1 MTDAIERSAM
11 RKIYLR
17 LLPLAV
23 LSYLLA
29 YIDRINVSFAGLTMR
44 DDLGMSAAAFGFALG
59 TFYWGYSVFEL
70 PSNLI
75 MEKVGAR
82 LWIARIMI
90 TWGILAGLTA
100 TVGGATGF
108 GIVRFLLGVAEAGF
122 FPGLILYFTYWFPGY
137 HHARIVSGFLIGL
150 PIAVALGAPISTAL
164 LGLDGWFGLRGWQII
179 YLAEATPTV
188 LIGILTLFVLTDK
201 PEQARFLTIEEKSW
215 LTHQLRTERG
225 IKDAVRTF
233 SLLEAL
239 IDPKVLLLSL
249 NYLGIVTASLGML
262 FFIPQI
268 IKSLGNFS
276 NMTVGWLTM
285 IPYVCGGIS
294 MVTWGYISDRVGERR
309 WNLLAACVVSTAGL
323 IIAGMTMGT
332 WWALVGMS
340 IAAVGFYG
348 SKGPF
353 WAMPP
358 MFLTGMAAAGAIA
371 WINSL
376 GNLGGFFGS
385 WYVGFMKDL
394 TGSYA
399 GGLYG
404 LALFGLVSAFVCAF
418 FLHIPGPTVSA
429 RAGGA
434 ERGAMSRGGADGV
447 FELPCMSRPR
457 HSDPSSN
464 QEIQT

>member
-1 MTDAIERSAM
+1 MDDAVEKSAM
-11 RKIYLR
+11 HKIYWR
-17 LLPLAV
+17 LLPFAV
-23 LSYLLA
+23 LSYFLA

-44 DDLGMSAAAFGFALG
+44 DDLAMSAAAFGFALG

-90 TWGILAGLTA
+90 TWGILAVFTA
-100 TVGGATGF
+100 TVTGSTSF

-122 FPGLILYFTYWFPGY
+122 FPGLILYFTYWFPSY

-164 LGLDGWFGLRGWQII
+164 LGLDGLFGLRGWQIMFI
-179 YLAEATPTV
+179 AEGAPTILV
-188 LIGILTLFVLTDK
+188 GIATLFVLTDR
-201 PEQARFLTIEEKSW
+201 PEQARFLSEAEKTWLSTTLRAERRAKEE
-215 LTHQLRTERG
+215 
-225 IKDAVRTF
+225 VRAFTV
-233 SLLEAL
+233 LQAL
-239 IDPKVLLLSL
+239 FNPKVLLLSL

-285 IPYVCGGIS
+285 IPYICGGIS
-294 MVTWGYISDRVGERR
+294 MVTWGYVSDRVGERR
-309 WNLLAACVVSTAGL
+309 WNLLAACVVSTVGL

-340 IAAVGFYG
+340 IAAIGFYG

-353 WAMPP
+353 WSMPP

-418 FLHIPGPTVSA
+418 FLHIPDPTASA
-429 RAGGA
+429 RTPEALRAA
-434 ERGAMSRGGADGV
+434 E
-447 FELPCMSRPR
+447 
-457 HSDPSSN
+457 
-464 QEIQT
+464 

>member
-1 MTDAIERSAM
+1 MDDAVETSAM
-11 RKIYLR
+11 RKIYWQ

-23 LSYLLA
+23 VSYLLA

-44 DDLGMSAAAFGFALG
+44 DDLAMSAAAFGFALG

-90 TWGILAGLTA
+90 SWGILAMITA
-100 TVGGATGF
+100 TVTGSTSF

-164 LGLDGWFGLRGWQII
+164 LGLDGLFGLRGWQIMFI
-179 YLAEATPTV
+179 AEGLPTV
-188 LIGILTLFVLTDK
+188 LVGIATLFVLTDR
-201 PEQARFLTIEEKSW
+201 PEQARFLSEAEKNWLSSTLRAERRAKEE
-215 LTHQLRTERG
+215 
-225 IKDAVRTF
+225 VRAFT
-233 SLLEAL
+233 LWQAL
-239 IDPKVLLLSL
+239 INPKVLLLSL

-285 IPYVCGGIS
+285 IPYICGGIS
-294 MVTWGYISDRVGERR
+294 MVTWGHISDRMGERR

-340 IAAVGFYG
+340 IAAIGFYG

-371 WINSL
+371 WINSI

-418 FLHIPGPTVSA
+418 FLHIPDPTVAA
-429 RAGGA
+429 RSPEALRAA
-434 ERGAMSRGGADGV
+434 E
-447 FELPCMSRPR
+447 
-457 HSDPSSN
+457 
-464 QEIQT
+464 

>member
-1 MTDAIERSAM
+1 MDDAVEKSAM
-11 RKIYLR
+11 RKIYWR
-17 LLPLAV
+17 LLPFAV
-23 LSYLLA
+23 LSYFLA

-44 DDLGMSAAAFGFALG
+44 DDLAMSAAAFGFALG

-90 TWGILAGLTA
+90 TWGILAVITA
-100 TVGGATGF
+100 TVTGATSF

-122 FPGLILYFTYWFPGY
+122 FPGLILYFTYWFPSY
-137 HHARIVSGFLIGL
+137 HHARIVSGVLIGL

-164 LGLDGWFGLRGWQII
+164 LGLDGLFGLRGWQIMFI
-179 YLAEATPTV
+179 AEGAPTILV
-188 LIGILTLFVLTDK
+188 GIATLFVLTDK
-201 PEQARFLTIEEKSW
+201 PEQARFLSEAEKTWLATTLRAERRAKEE
-215 LTHQLRTERG
+215 
-225 IKDAVRTF
+225 VRAFTVMQ
-233 SLLEAL
+233 AL
-239 IDPKVLLLSL
+239 FNPKVLLLSL

-285 IPYVCGGIS
+285 IPYICGGIS
-294 MVTWGYISDRVGERR
+294 MVTWGHVSDRVGERR
-309 WNLLAACVVSTAGL
+309 WNLLTACVVSTVGL
-323 IIAGMTMGT
+323 IIAGMSMGT

-340 IAAVGFYG
+340 IAAIGFYG

-353 WAMPP
+353 WSMPP
-358 MFLTGMAAAGAIA
+358 MFPTGMAAAGAIA

-418 FLHIPGPTVSA
+418 FLHIPDPTASA
-429 RAGGA
+429 RAPEALRAA
-434 ERGAMSRGGADGV
+434 E
-447 FELPCMSRPR
+447 
-457 HSDPSSN
+457 
-464 QEIQT
+464 

>member
-1 MTDAIERSAM
+1 MDDAVEQSAM
-11 RKIYLR
+11 SKIYWR
-17 LLPLAV
+17 LLPFAV
-23 LSYLLA
+23 LSYFLA

-44 DDLGMSAAAFGFALG
+44 DDLAMSAAAFGFALG

-90 TWGILAGLTA
+90 TWGILAVITA
-100 TVGGATGF
+100 TVTGSTSF
-108 GIVRFLLGVAEAGF
+108 GVVRFLLGVAEAGF
-122 FPGLILYFTYWFPGY
+122 FPGLILYFTYWFPSY

-164 LGLDGWFGLRGWQII
+164 LGLDGLFGLRGWQIMFI
-179 YLAEATPTV
+179 AEGAPTILV
-188 LIGILTLFVLTDK
+188 GIATLFVLTDK
-201 PEQARFLTIEEKSW
+201 PEQARFLSEAEKTWLSTTLRAERRAKEE
-215 LTHQLRTERG
+215 
-225 IKDAVRTF
+225 VRAFTV
-233 SLLEAL
+233 LQAL
-239 IDPKVLLLSL
+239 FNPKVLLLSL

-285 IPYVCGGIS
+285 IPYICGGIS

-309 WNLLAACVVSTAGL
+309 WNLLAACVVSTIGL

-332 WWALVGMS
+332 WWAMVGMS
-340 IAAVGFYG
+340 IAAIGFYG

-353 WAMPP
+353 WSMPP

-404 LALFGLVSAFVCAF
+404 LALFGLISAFVCAF
-418 FLHIPGPTVSA
+418 FLHIPDPTVSV
-429 RAGGA
+429 RALEALRAA
-434 ERGAMSRGGADGV
+434 E
-447 FELPCMSRPR
+447 
-457 HSDPSSN
+457 
-464 QEIQT
+464 

>member
-1 MTDAIERSAM
+1 MDDAVETSAM
-11 RKIYLR
+11 RKIYWR
-17 LLPLAV
+17 LLPFAV
-23 LSYLLA
+23 LSYFLA

-44 DDLGMSAAAFGFALG
+44 DDLAMSAAAFGFALG

-90 TWGILAGLTA
+90 SWGILAMITA
-100 TVGGATGF
+100 TVTGSTSF

-122 FPGLILYFTYWFPGY
+122 FPGLILYFTYWFPSY

-150 PIAVALGAPISTAL
+150 PVAVALGAPVSTAL
-164 LGLDGWFGLRGWQII
+164 LGLDGLFGLRGWQIMFI
-179 YLAEATPTV
+179 AEGLPTV
-188 LIGILTLFVLTDK
+188 LIGVATLFVLTDR
-201 PEQARFLTIEEKSW
+201 PEQARFLSEAEKTW
-215 LTHQLRTERG
+215 LSATLRAERRA
-225 IKDAVRTF
+225 KEAVRAFTVWQ
-233 SLLEAL
+233 AL
-239 IDPKVLLLSL
+239 INPKVLLLSL

-285 IPYVCGGIS
+285 IPYICGGIS
-294 MVTWGYISDRVGERR
+294 MVTRGYISERVGERR

-340 IAAVGFYG
+340 IAAIGFYG

-353 WAMPP
+353 WSMPP

-371 WINSL
+371 WINSI

-394 TGSYA
+394 TDSYS

-418 FLHIPGPTVSA
+418 FLHIPDPTVSA
-429 RAGGA
+429 RRPEALRAA
-434 ERGAMSRGGADGV
+434 E
-447 FELPCMSRPR
+447 
-457 HSDPSSN
+457 
-464 QEIQT
+464 